1 MIYKVS
7 YVVLGG
13 LPGIIRNQSHPPKVG
28 ERIEIG
34 EHLCEIVEIVEL
46 LPPQGDYAYL
56 HATCRPVEEPASE
69 T

>member
-13 LPGIIRNQSHPPKVG
+13 LPGIIRNQTKPPTVG
-28 ERIEIG
+28 EQIEIG
-34 EHLCEIVEIVEL
+34 GHLCEVVEIVEL

-56 HATCRPVEEPASE
+56 HATCRPVEVSSAE
-69 T
+69 

>member
-13 LPGIIRNQSHPPKVG
+13 LPGIIRNQSHPPQVG

-34 EHLCEIVEIVEL
+34 EHLCEVVEVVEL
-46 LPPQGDYAYL
+46 LPPQDDYAYL
-56 HATCRPVEEPASE
+56 HATCRPVEEKPSE
-69 T
+69 G

>member
-13 LPGIIRNQSHPPKVG
+13 LPGIIRNQPQPPK
-28 ERIEIG
+28 IG
-34 EHLCEIVEIVEL
+34 EQIKIGDHLCKVVEIVEL

-56 HATCRPVEEPASE
+56 HATCRPVEEPDSE

>member
-13 LPGIIRNQSHPPKVG
+13 LPGIIRNQKEPPAVG
-28 ERIEIG
+28 EQIEIG
-34 EHLCEIVEIVEL
+34 GHLCEVVEVVEL

-56 HATCRPVEEPASE
+56 HATCRPVEESSAE
-69 T
+69 

>member
-13 LPGIIRNQSHPPKVG
+13 LPGIIRNQSYPPKVG

-34 EHLCEIVEIVEL
+34 EHLCEVVEIVEL
-46 LPPQGDYAYL
+46 LPPQGNYAYL
-56 HATCRPVEEPASE
+56 HVTCRPVEEETSE